1 MAASPARRQRAARGS
16 GDQLRAEILQA
27 ARDLLAATGSAEEVS
42 IRAVSEVV
50 GVSAPSIYRHFADKD
65 ALIDAVVAEVFGDFD
80 DVMQAAAADADNPI
94 DRLRLQ
100 GMAYVRFAR
109 EHPEQYRLATTQSTG
124 GATTVDQVLG
134 AAVFTNL
141 RNSIQECVRIGIYA
155 AESDPTEIAMEMWAA
170 AHGIASLQIAKP
182 NLPWGDPDATADR
195 VMKSACIGRAVSD
208 LLDDPTP
215 QEFADWMRTQRPNQA
230 DRAD

>member
-1 MAASPARRQRAARGS
+1 MSASPARRQRAARGS

-27 ARDLLAATGSAEEVS
+27 ARNLLAETGSAEEVS
-42 IRAVSEVV
+42 IRAVSEIV

-65 ALIDAVVAEVFGDFD
+65 ALIDAVVAEVFAEFD
-80 DVMQAAAADADNPI
+80 DVMQTAAADAADPI

-109 EHPEQYRLATTQSTG
+109 EHPEQYRLATTQGAG
-124 GATTVDQVLG
+124 GAATVDRVLG
-134 AAVFTNL
+134 TAVFANFLSSVT
-141 RNSIQECVRIGIYA
+141 ECVRIGFYA
-155 AESDPTEIAMEMWAA
+155 ADADPTEIAMELWAA
-170 AHGIASLQIAKP
+170 AHGIVSLQIAKP
-182 NLPWGDPDATADR
+182 NLPWGDPDAAAER
-195 VMKSACIGRAVSD
+195 VLKAACIGRAVSD

-215 QEFADWMRTQRPNQA
+215 QDFSGWMRTQRQNHA